1 MTTASPSQTATAPRP
16 VQDLVGEAAST
27 YVSALQRGYR
37 ADTSAA
43 VAALAQLRRGAG
55 KLPEEVPELW
65 GMAGTEQLYG
75 EQSLSEREALK
86 AEFALFSAITL
97 YALHQQSK
105 PGQDMH
111 QTGTELGTA
120 VRRLMPSAT
129 LDEPIR
135 RRFVRLG
142 TATTPK
148 VLTERLREVVILLR
162 NASIALD
169 YGILSRQLYQAQ
181 DPDGMRQVR
190 QRWGGSFHSY
200 RPAAPRADADPAATP
215 DKDT

>member
-1 MTTASPSQTATAPRP
+1 MIPSSPPAATARHP
-16 VQDLVGEAAST
+16 VADLVGDVAAA
-27 YVSALQRGYR
+27 YVNELQKGYR
-37 ADTSAA
+37 ADRSSA

-65 GMAGTEQLYG
+65 GMAGTERLYSA
-75 EQSLSEREALK
+75 QALPEREALK
-86 AEFALFSAITL
+86 AEFALFAAITL

-105 PGQDMH
+105 SDQNMH
-111 QTGTELGTA
+111 QTRAELGAA
-120 VRRLMPSAT
+120 VRRLMPGST

-162 NASIALD
+162 NASVPLD
-169 YGILSRQLYQAQ
+169 YGILARQLYQAQ
-181 DPDGMRQVR
+181 DPDGLRQVR
-190 QRWGGSFHSY
+190 QRWGRSFHSY
-200 RPAAPRADADPAATP
+200 RPAGPRTDADTAASS
-215 DKDT
+215 DKDI

>member
-1 MTTASPSQTATAPRP
+1 MTASPPQPATARLP
-16 VQDLVGEAAST
+16 VVDLVGNAAT
-27 YVSALQRGYR
+27 AYVSELQKGYL
-37 ADTSAA
+37 ADRSTA

-55 KLPEEVPELW
+55 RLPDEVPELW
-65 GMAGTEQLYG
+65 GMAGTERLYNERG
-75 EQSLSEREALK
+75 LSEREALK
-86 AEFALFSAITL
+86 AEFALFAAITL

-105 PGQDMH
+105 SNQGMH
-111 QTGTELGTA
+111 VAGAELGAA
-120 VRRLMPSAT
+120 VRRLMRGAT

-162 NASIALD
+162 NDSIPLD
-169 YGILSRQLYQAQ
+169 YGLLARQLYLAQ

-190 QRWGGSFHSY
+190 QRWGRSFHSY
-200 RPAAPRADADPAATP
+200 RPADPRTDADTAASSE
-215 DKDT
+215 KENR